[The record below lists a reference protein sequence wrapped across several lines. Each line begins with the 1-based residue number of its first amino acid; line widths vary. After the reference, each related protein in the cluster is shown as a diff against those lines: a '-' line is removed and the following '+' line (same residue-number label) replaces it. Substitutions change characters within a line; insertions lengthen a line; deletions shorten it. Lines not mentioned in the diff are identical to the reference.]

1 MIDSDDNDDNNAN
14 RNGKTTNQIATN
26 GTTHAASS
34 SSTSGIAT
42 TTTTATTTTASITP
56 TVCMSEEDRR
66 AMDVLSDVLIQACMA
81 MFVTSLGLRTVRNP
95 PPPPP
100 LSFPSLSLVQSLLDI
115 LCSFLICTTFRYL

>member
-14 RNGKTTNQIATN
+14 RNGKTNQIATT

-42 TTTTATTTTASITP
+42 TTTMASITP
-56 TVCMSEEDRR
+56 TVYMSEEDRR

-81 MFVTSLGLRTVRNP
+81 MFVTSLGLRTVRKPPLP
-95 PPPPP
+95 PPSPSPPYH
-100 LSFPSLSLVQSLLDI
+100 LSRAYWTFYDI
-115 LCSFLICTTFRYL
+115 LVILVF